1 MCWWIFHWH
10 TRQLLGIELSRRW
23 IIVDRASNQWWLCDD
38 VVRWYMVQNPSNGT
52 NGKYSW
58 HLHWFPCWEQRLH
71 RSTITPSRLGG
82 NRRFS
87 IELTNDQ
94 DTLLYN
100 CFLFV
105 SWICL
110 MTVKCQTN
118 SANIISLMK
127 EIWLTHRDMW
137 SIYWLWHLINCTTHW
152 NPFTW

>member
-1 MCWWIFHWH
+1 MSYDGIWCKTRPTTQTENTHGTFTDFHVESNAY
-10 TRQLLGIELSRRW
+10 TDRRLLR
-23 IIVDRASNQWWLCDD
+23 VDW
-38 VVRWYMVQNPSNGT
+38 VRM
-52 NGKYSW
+52 
-58 HLHWFPCWEQRLH
+58 
-71 RSTITPSRLGG
+71 GG

-100 CFLFV
+100 CFLFG

-127 EIWLTHRDMW
+127 EI
-137 SIYWLWHLINCTTHW
+137 
-152 NPFTW
+152 